1 MTSRIYTLTKPVR
14 YFCRRD
20 VRLSSSWSV
29 QSRNPD
35 ELKNRT
41 CSNLRALHVSPASS
55 FQPIRPCLTFHHSL
69 PSNQINWGR
78 EFSSL
83 TIQSSEVKEEEED
96 DDNEDDT
103 ITYDGVSAR
112 AKVKMNV
119 LNDAKSIADK
129 AKALYQS
136 SRSSTTEL
144 SPESLENIRKNWVEK
159 EVELADA
166 YSKGIKYIARLR
178 TKDVS
183 RKAQLLLDDM
193 LSRHGTIQEES
204 TFLPGHDGPQFSDK
218 TVFDLLHAIEQDNSQ
233 KSNAVVCVATR
244 DGIPVPDMKDFSNVL
259 HSWASSKVKRKG
271 VYAESLLYRMMELG
285 YFYPENFSMPDSKT
299 FGLIVKCYAGST
311 CK

>member
-1 MTSRIYTLTKPVR
+1 MTSRLYTLTKPVR
-14 YFCRRD
+14 YLCRRD

-41 CSNLRALHVSPASS
+41 CSNLRALHVPASS
-55 FQPIRPCLTFHHSL
+55 FQPIRPRLAVNHSF
-69 PSNQINWGR
+69 PINQINWGR

-83 TIQSSEVKEEEED
+83 TIQEKENDDEEE
-96 DDNEDDT
+96 T

-193 LSRHGTIQEES
+193 LTRHGTIQEES

-233 KSNAVVCVATR
+233 KSDKVVCVAMR